1 MYRALYR
8 KWRPKDFD
16 EVCGQSQVTDILK
29 YQVAQN
35 KVSHAYL
42 FCGSR
47 GTGKTSCAK
56 ILAKAVNCLSPID
69 GNPCH
74 ACEACLSIENGTS
87 MDVIEMDAASNNGV
101 DNVRDMKEEISFT
114 PAGLRYRVYII
125 DEVHMMSGS
134 AFNALLKT
142 LEEPPAHVLFVL
154 ATTELQKL
162 PSTIISRCQR
172 FDFRRLSS
180 RTISDRLLYI
190 AKEEGIS
197 IDENAAQAIAR
208 AAQGGMRDAISLF
221 ELCASGGREVSA
233 QTVTELLGTG
243 NRESV
248 AQTVSA
254 IFDRDFSK
262 IYSIVDEVV
271 MCGLD
276 VGVFWQS
283 LGEYYRDLMIVKVLK
298 DAQSYLDVTDM
309 EYASLKSLAEKVPL
323 SALTAHVGIVEQAAQ
338 QMQRPGIS
346 KRLTAELTLTRLCE
360 PRLCEDVA
368 SLCSRIEQ
376 LEKDVLALRHTAP
389 VQETAPA
396 SAPKKQPAQAAS
408 APAPQKQAP
417 EAPKP
422 SGEAVRGWRDVVD
435 RFESVKPA
443 YKGVLRG
450 ALALISADGALS
462 ITLKK
467 DFLSGLLSRDELS
480 GRLLLSLV
488 CEKDAR
494 CDKNKGLAYAQSESA
509 PQTDEILSF

>member
-1 MYRALYR
+1 
-8 KWRPKDFD
+8 
-16 EVCGQSQVTDILK
+16 
-29 YQVAQN
+29 
-35 KVSHAYL
+35 
-42 FCGSR
+42 
-47 GTGKTSCAK
+47 
-56 ILAKAVNCLSPID
+56 
-69 GNPCH
+69 
-74 ACEACLSIENGTS
+74 
-87 MDVIEMDAASNNGV
+87 
-101 DNVRDMKEEISFT
+101 
-114 PAGLRYRVYII
+114 
-125 DEVHMMSGS
+125 
-134 AFNALLKT
+134 
-142 LEEPPAHVLFVL
+142 
-154 ATTELQKL
+154 
-162 PSTIISRCQR
+162 
-172 FDFRRLSS
+172 
-180 RTISDRLLYI
+180 
-190 AKEEGIS
+190 
-197 IDENAAQAIAR
+197 
-208 AAQGGMRDAISLF
+208 
-221 ELCASGGREVSA
+221 
-233 QTVTELLGTG
+233 
-243 NRESV
+243 
-248 AQTVSA
+248 
-254 IFDRDFSK
+254 
-262 IYSIVDEVV
+262 
-271 MCGLD
+271 
-276 VGVFWQS
+276 
-283 LGEYYRDLMIVKVLK
+283 
-298 DAQSYLDVTDM
+298 M